1 MNAHPNLSP
10 KMRAMA
16 ARFAN
21 RFCLEKEDAL
31 QELEA
36 IRIEHAGNYDAGRG
50 ASRETYYLSKLEGWC
65 KEQLSQARF
74 GVELDEEEESD
85 RAESMIAGATT
96 GAQVAAWRMHSDID
110 VNERAGLLPAHLRPF
125 AQRFLSGLSCKD
137 VAAEL
142 GLTDRRARQVV
153 EEIVAFFSVCTAGA
167 QPSLF

>member
-10 KMRAMA
+10 KMRAIA

-21 RFCLEKEDAL
+21 RFALEKEDVL

-50 ASRETYYLSKLEGWC
+50 AGRETYYLSKLEGWC
-65 KEQLSQARF
+65 KEQRSQARF
-74 GVELDEEEESD
+74 GLELDGEESD
-85 RAESMIAGATT
+85 YAESMIAGATT

-137 VAAEL
+137 VARDL
-142 GLTDRRARQVV
+142 GLTDRRARQKVA
-153 EEIVAFFSVCTAGA
+153 EIVEFFSVRATGA